1 MLARIFGYGNSTESS
16 TFLVFLRFGSV
27 EFSILAKCRSNQTRC
42 QQHWGCVA
50 RALNS
55 AALIHKVQLIQSPE
69 EACVARRSLR
79 WVRSSAV
86 RSYVATIWFSVGISS
101 LARNTP
107 DYFEPT
113 VTDGTDP
120 HVPTTYTPP
129 ALGGPSWQRPL
140 MPLCARCLL
149 LASGVVRLGER
160 KNARPHRPRY
170 RATACST
177 SASSSRSR

>member
-69 EACVARRSLR
+69 EACAGFAPPRFAHTLRRSGSRWEFPRWPAIHRTTLNLR
-79 WVRSSAV
+79 SRMGRIHTCRLRTRRQHSAARHGNVRSCRSA
-86 RSYVATIWFSVGISS
+86 RG
-101 LARNTP
+101 
-107 DYFEPT
+107 
-113 VTDGTDP
+113 
-120 HVPTTYTPP
+120 
-129 ALGGPSWQRPL
+129 
-140 MPLCARCLL
+140 
-149 LASGVVRLGER
+149 
-160 KNARPHRPRY
+160 
-170 RATACST
+170 ACF
-177 SASSSRSR
+177 